1 LAKLDLPGLAE
12 KMARIDFA
20 MLMTRDEAGRL
31 EGRPMSNNRDVDF
44 DGDSWFFSDG
54 DTRKVAAIQRDASV
68 ALAMQGSKGLLGS
81 PGIMISIDGEARL
94 IEDKA
99 MFADHWNPDLE
110 RWFAQ
115 GIDTPGLVL
124 IQVRARRI
132 LYWDGEDEGE
142 ITR

>member
-1 LAKLDLPGLAE
+1 
-12 KMARIDFA
+12 

-54 DTRKVAAIQRDASV
+54 DTRKVAAIQRNASV

-132 LYWDGEDEGE
+132 RYWDGEDEGE

>member
-1 LAKLDLPGLAE
+1 
-12 KMARIDFA
+12 

-132 LYWDGEDEGE
+132 RYWDGEDEGE